1 MWMTVGSQNEPV
13 YPDSDGITDNGIREL
28 GDIEPIVNASHTD
41 EAVNGLTRVARK
53 YPGCEV
59 KAEVDPGDVIFFGGH
74 ILHRSHSNRSRTR
87 LRRSFV
93 GHYCNA
99 RSWVPWNSGAPYE
112 GESANYLHILARGS
126 THLPYAQPRFGTHC
140 AANDPE
146 LARSRSSRGKSMSMM
161 GDDSG
166 LMSLTPHEE
175 REHDDTVD

>member
-1 MWMTVGSQNEPV
+1 MSLRSRVCCSLNSRGDLARAITRTRITSQPFR
-13 YPDSDGITDNGIREL
+13 IRS
-28 GDIEPIVNASHTD
+28 A
-41 EAVNGLTRVARK
+41 
-53 YPGCEV
+53 
-59 KAEVDPGDVIFFGGH
+59 GH
-74 ILHRSHSNRSRTR
+74 VSHSNRSRTR